1 MTTLHP
7 ADREPLFD
15 ALRSAYETADPIPEG
30 LIERVLVAIALDDI
44 DLEYE
49 LLTLVHRSEQLV
61 GVRGTDDQKTV
72 LEFTAAGLTV
82 LLRISPIDATH
93 RRIDGWVSP
102 AQSVGAALWQEA
114 ATQRAEVSSQ
124 GRFEFPS
131 VPLGLTRLELIRTD
145 DADVTAFRTTLFEV

>member
-82 LLRISPIDATH
+82 LLRRCRARGASSFP
-93 RRIDGWVSP
+93 RFRSGSP
-102 AQSVGAALWQEA
+102 AWN
-114 ATQRAEVSSQ
+114 
-124 GRFEFPS
+124 
-131 VPLGLTRLELIRTD
+131 
-145 DADVTAFRTTLFEV
+145 